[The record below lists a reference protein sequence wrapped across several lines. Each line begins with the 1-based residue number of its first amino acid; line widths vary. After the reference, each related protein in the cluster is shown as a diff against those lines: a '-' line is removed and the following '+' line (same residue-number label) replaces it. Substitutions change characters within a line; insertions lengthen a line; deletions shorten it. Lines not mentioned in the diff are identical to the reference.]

1 MAVRRQKKFPV
12 RLYNR
17 SFYIRI
23 DAGRDFRMLKL
34 TLTENTELIDNR
46 EKCLTWLRTHK
57 VDVGL
62 TSSASGRSVF
72 LLGIH
77 TRGSPIMRI
86 PPRPVV
92 QPALAQESLKSEM
105 GEKMKAACEAAFEGD
120 QDGVITGMEAA
131 GQRGADG
138 IREYIDAGIDPPNSP
153 VTLSGG
159 WIWNR
164 AAKKGVLVS
173 GKNGSTPMKDTE
185 QLYNDFDWEITGR

>member
-1 MAVRRQKKFPV
+1 MAI
-12 RLYNR
+12 
-17 SFYIRI
+17 S
-23 DAGRDFRMLKL
+23 LKM
-34 TLTENTELIDNR
+34 TEDTDLLEKR
-46 EKCLTWLRTHK
+46 EKCLEWLRTHK

-72 LLGIH
+72 LLTIH
-77 TRGSPIMRI
+77 THGCPIMRI

-120 QDGVITGMEAA
+120 LDGVVVGMEAA

-164 AAKKGVLVS
+164 VAKKGVLVGGKS
-173 GKNGSTPMKDTE
+173 GDKPMFDTG
-185 QLYNDFDWEITGR
+185 QLYSDFNYEITDN